1 MNEVALN
8 RDAGCCESVGRR
20 ESLPAPLPQEPSP
33 APTTQAAANTGSARL
48 NLPRL
53 AYRFC
58 YWLGVASVSVMLV
71 LLALFLVVRVAV
83 RPPAGAWSTRVHVG
97 PVAVEM
103 GVPSLIWLGTTP
115 WLAQQLDGHTL
126 PTRIG
131 PVRVAWDAAS
141 LTMRLSCQPCNLR
154 SSSWG
159 SEPLRLA
166 SVTATVQRLGAMQL
180 HGTLTS
186 GTVSATWHGQL
197 TPNGLQLDM
206 TLPPTPVRDGYALF
220 ASAIPELAVAQIDGT
235 FALHAS
241 LSLPS
246 KTLTLTPQLQGMR
259 VQGLGTAQW
268 ANARSQCGKGL
279 PPAALDVSLNAQ
291 SLLARAVIA
300 AEDQRFFE
308 HPGYDLAEMSQA
320 LRSNQRMAL
329 SLAESSGTPLR
340 GASTLSQQVA
350 KLLVTGGERSPVRKL
365 RELLYAVEME
375 QTLGK
380 ARILRLYLDNAPWGA
395 KLCGAQAA
403 AQHYYGKRADH
414 LSAPEAVWL
423 AAMLHNPA
431 LEAKH
436 WASSGHINVAR
447 AQWVAGNLRGVGRKQ
462 GVRLQQELAQGDWG
476 IPVRRG
482 VMPQAQRNPGILATT
497 GLSVSGDLL
506 SNGEFN

>member
-1 MNEVALN
+1 LQRV
-8 RDAGCCESVGRR
+8 
-20 ESLPAPLPQEPSP
+20 
-33 APTTQAAANTGSARL
+33 
-48 NLPRL
+48 

-58 YWLGVASVSVMLV
+58 YWVGLATVGVVITLLV
-71 LLALFLVVRVAV
+71 LLFAARAAL
-83 RPPAGAWSTRVHVG
+83 RPPPGAWSTRVHVG
-97 PVAVEM
+97 PVAVEV

-131 PVRVAWDAAS
+131 PVQVAWDTPS
-141 LTMRLSCQPCNLR
+141 RTMRLTCQPCSLR

-159 SEPLRLA
+159 NEPLRLA

-180 HGTLTS
+180 HGTLAS
-186 GTVSATWHGQL
+186 GAVSATWRGQL
-197 TPNGLQLDM
+197 QANGLQLDM

-220 ASAIPELAVAQIDGT
+220 ASAIPELAMAQIDGT
-235 FALHAS
+235 FALRAS

-246 KTLTLTPQLQGMR
+246 KTLTLTPQLQGMS

-279 PPAALDVSLNAQ
+279 PPAALDAPLNAQ

-308 HPGYDLAEMSQA
+308 HPGYDLKEMSQA
-320 LRSNQRMAL
+320 LRSNQRTAL
-329 SLAESSGTPLR
+329 APAETTDTDEALPTVGAPLR

-403 AQHYYGKRADH
+403 AQHYYGKRADR

-431 LEAKH
+431 LEAKR

-447 AQWVAGNLRGVGRKQ
+447 AQWVAGNLRPLGRMQ
-462 GVRLQQELAQGDWG
+462 REVLQKKL
-476 IPVRRG
+476 
-482 VMPQAQRNPGILATT
+482 T
-497 GLSVSGDLL
+497 GAKDVPRHTQ
-506 SNGEFN
+506 NF

>member
-1 MNEVALN
+1 MNNV
-8 RDAGCCESVGRR
+8 
-20 ESLPAPLPQEPSP
+20 
-33 APTTQAAANTGSARL
+33 NT
-48 NLPRL
+48 LPRL

-71 LLALFLVVRVAV
+71 LLALFLVVRAAL
-83 RPPAGAWSTRVHVG
+83 RPPSGAWSTRVHVG
-97 PVAVEM
+97 PVAVEV

-131 PVRVAWDAAS
+131 PVQVAWDEPS
-141 LTMRLSCQPCNLR
+141 RTMRLTCQPCSLR

-159 SEPLRLA
+159 NEPLRLA
-166 SVTATVQRLGAMQL
+166 SVSATVQRLGAMQL

-186 GTVSATWHGQL
+186 GAVSASWHGQL
-197 TPNGLQLDM
+197 KPNGLQLDM
-206 TLPPTPVRDGYALF
+206 DLPPTPVRDGYALF
-220 ASAIPELAVAQIDGT
+220 ARAIPELAVAQIDGT

-246 KTLTLTPQLQGMR
+246 KTLMLEPQLQGMS

-268 ANARSQCGKGL
+268 ANARSQCSKNL
-279 PPAALDVSLNAQ
+279 PPATLDAPLNAQ

-308 HPGYDLAEMSQA
+308 HPGFDLVEMSQA
-320 LRSNQRMAL
+320 LHSNQRNAL
-329 SLAESSGTPLR
+329 APAETSATDETFPASGTALR

-395 KLCGAQAA
+395 NLCGAQAA

-431 LEAKH
+431 LEAKR

-447 AQWVAGNLRGVGRKQ
+447 AQWVAGNLRPLGRRQ
-462 GVRLQQELAQGDWG
+462 GERLQRALAQGNG
-476 IPVRRG
+476 AQMRRLIAPPDSAEFG
-482 VMPQAQRNPGILATT
+482 NRPRPLANQETKAGSILAN
-497 GLSVSGDLL
+497 L
-506 SNGEFN
+506 

>member
-1 MNEVALN
+1 MNN
-8 RDAGCCESVGRR
+8 WY
-20 ESLPAPLPQEPSP
+20 
-33 APTTQAAANTGSARL
+33 RL
-48 NLPRL
+48 SRMTYRL
-53 AYRFC
+53 C
-58 YWLGVASVSVMLV
+58 YWLGVVSVGVFFTLLV
-71 LLALFLVVRVAV
+71 PFLITRAAL
-83 RPPAGAWSTRVHVG
+83 RPPPGAWATRVFVG

-115 WLAQQLDGHTL
+115 WLAQQLDGYTL

-131 PVRVAWDAAS
+131 PVQVAWDAPS
-141 LTMRLSCQPCNLR
+141 HTMRLTCQPCSLR

-186 GTVSATWHGQL
+186 GAVNATWHGQL
-197 TPNGLQLDM
+197 KPNGLQLDM
-206 TLPPTPVRDGYALF
+206 QLPPTPVRDGYALF
-220 ASAIPELAVAQIDGT
+220 VDAIPGLAVAQIDGT

-246 KTLTLTPQLQGMR
+246 KTLTLEPQIQGMS

-268 ANARSQCGKGL
+268 ANARSPCGKGL
-279 PPAALDVSLNAQ
+279 PPAVLAAPLNAQ

-308 HPGYDLAEMSQA
+308 HPGFDLKEMSQA
-320 LRSNQRMAL
+320 LHSNQRTTLTPAD
-329 SLAESSGTPLR
+329 SSGAPLR

-365 RELLYAVEME
+365 HELLYAVEME

-380 ARILRLYLDNAPWGA
+380 ARILRLYLDNAPWGSN
-395 KLCGAQAA
+395 LCGAQAA

-414 LSAPEAVWL
+414 LTAPEAVWL

-431 LEAKH
+431 LEAQR

-447 AQWVAGNLRGVGRKQ
+447 AQWVAGNLRPLGRRQ
-462 GVRLQQELAQGDWG
+462 GVRLQRALTEVDWV
-476 IPVRRG
+476 IPKVR
-482 VMPQAQRNPGILATT
+482 VTQPQAQMNPGELATAE
-497 GLSVSGDLL
+497 VSDPTDRNFLL
-506 SNGEFN
+506 LGVGICTVG

>member
-1 MNEVALN
+1 MNHLN
-8 RDAGCCESVGRR
+8 
-20 ESLPAPLPQEPSP
+20 
-33 APTTQAAANTGSARL
+33 T
-48 NLPRL
+48 LPRI

-58 YWLGVASVSVMLV
+58 YGLGLAFVVGVITLLV
-71 LLALFLVVRVAV
+71 LFWVTRAAL
-83 RPPAGAWSTRVHVG
+83 RPPPGAWATRVHVG
-97 PVAVEM
+97 PVAVEV

-131 PVRVAWDAAS
+131 PVQVAWDATS
-141 LTMRLSCQPCNLR
+141 HTMRLSCQPCSLR

-180 HGTLTS
+180 HGTLST
-186 GTVSATWHGQL
+186 GGINATWHGQL
-197 TPNGLQLDM
+197 KPNGLLLNMD
-206 TLPPTPVRDGYALF
+206 LPPTPVRDGYALL

-241 LSLPS
+241 LSLPD
-246 KTLTLTPQLQGMR
+246 KTLTLEPQLQGMS

-268 ANARSQCGKGL
+268 ANARSPCGKGL
-279 PPAALDVSLNAQ
+279 PPASLSAQ

-308 HPGYDLAEMSQA
+308 HPGYDLVEMGQA
-320 LRSNQRMAL
+320 LRSNQRTAL
-329 SLAESSGTPLR
+329 APADSSGIPLR

-380 ARILRLYLDNAPWGA
+380 ARILRLYLDNAPWGNN
-395 KLCGAQAA
+395 LCGAQAA
-403 AQHYYGKRADH
+403 AQHYFGKRADR

-423 AAMLHNPA
+423 AAMLHNPVM
-431 LEAKH
+431 EAKR

-447 AQWVAGNLRGVGRKQ
+447 AQWVAGNLQPLGRKQ
-462 GVRLQQELAQGDWG
+462 GVQLQRALVQWDW
-476 IPVRRG
+476 
-482 VMPQAQRNPGILATT
+482 
-497 GLSVSGDLL
+497 
-506 SNGEFN
+506 

>member
-1 MNEVALN
+1 MNN
-8 RDAGCCESVGRR
+8 WR
-20 ESLPAPLPQEPSP
+20 SLS
-33 APTTQAAANTGSARL
+33 RM
-48 NLPRL
+48 
-53 AYRFC
+53 AYRLC
-58 YWLGVASVSVMLV
+58 YRLGLVVVVLVISV
-71 LLALFLVVRVAV
+71 LLLFFAARAAL
-83 RPPAGAWSTRVHVG
+83 RPPPGAWSTHVHVG
-97 PVAVEM
+97 PLNVEV

-131 PVRVAWDAAS
+131 PVQVAWDEPS
-141 LTMRLSCQPCNLR
+141 RTMRLTCQPCSLR

-159 SEPLRLA
+159 NEPLRLA
-166 SVTATVQRLGAMQL
+166 RVSATVQRLGAMQL
-180 HGTLTS
+180 HGTITS
-186 GTVSATWHGQL
+186 GSINATWHGQL
-197 TPNGLQLDM
+197 KPNGLQLDM
-206 TLPPTPVRDGYALF
+206 DLPPTPVRDGYALF
-220 ASAIPELAVAQIDGT
+220 ADAIPEVAVAQIDGT
-235 FALHAS
+235 FALQAS

-246 KTLTLTPQLQGMR
+246 KTLTLTPQLQGMS

-268 ANARSQCGKGL
+268 ANASSQCGKGL
-279 PPAALDVSLNAQ
+279 PPAALAAPLNAQ

-308 HPGYDLAEMSQA
+308 HPGYDLVEMSQA
-320 LRSNQRMAL
+320 IHSNQRTAL
-329 SLAESSGTPLR
+329 APADTSATDATLPTSGAPLR

-403 AQHYYGKRADH
+403 AQHYYGKRAAH
-414 LSAPEAVWL
+414 LTALEAVWL

-431 LEAKH
+431 LEAKR

-447 AQWVAGNLRGVGRKQ
+447 AQWVAGNLRPLGRRQ
-462 GVRLQQELAQGDWG
+462 GERLQKALAQGN
-476 IPVRRG
+476 RG
-482 VMPQAQRNPGILATT
+482 QMGRLIAPPDSADLGSRPSPLADQETKAGSILAN
-497 GLSVSGDLL
+497 L
-506 SNGEFN
+506 

>member
-1 MNEVALN
+1 MNSVT
-8 RDAGCCESVGRR
+8 RDQNTNVGLFGCCKSVGKR
-20 ESLPAPLPQEPSP
+20 EFL
-33 APTTQAAANTGSARL
+33 RL
-48 NLPRL
+48 TLPRL

-58 YWLGVASVSVMLV
+58 YWLGMAVVGMLFT
-71 LLALFLVVRVAV
+71 LLALLLITRAAL
-83 RPPAGAWSTRVHVG
+83 RPPPGAWSTRVHVG
-97 PVAVEM
+97 PVDIQV

-131 PVRVAWDAAS
+131 PVRVAWDAPS
-141 LTMRLSCQPCNLR
+141 RTMRLTCQPCNLR

-159 SEPLRLA
+159 NEPLRLT

-180 HGTLTS
+180 HGTLSS
-186 GTVSATWHGQL
+186 GAVRATWHGQL
-197 TPNGLQLDM
+197 QPNGLQLDM
-206 TLPPTPVRDGYALF
+206 SLPPTPVRDGYALF
-220 ASAIPELAVAQIDGT
+220 ANAIPELAVAQIDGT
-235 FALHAS
+235 FALQAS

-246 KTLTLTPQLQGMR
+246 KTLTLTPQLQGMS
-259 VQGLGTAQW
+259 VQGLGTAHW

-279 PPAALDVSLNAQ
+279 PPAALDAPLNAQ

-308 HPGYDLAEMSQA
+308 HPGFDLKEMSEA
-320 LRSNQRMAL
+320 LHSNQRTAL
-329 SLAESSGTPLR
+329 APAETSATDEAMPASSTALR

-395 KLCGAQAA
+395 NLCGAQTA
-403 AQHYYGKRADH
+403 AQHYFNKRADH

-431 LEAKH
+431 LEAQR

-447 AQWVAGNLRGVGRKQ
+447 AQWVASNLRPLGSKQ
-462 GVRLQQELAQGDWG
+462 RVRLQTALAQGDWATSANRTSSADTQNR
-476 IPVRRG
+476 P
-482 VMPQAQRNPGILATT
+482 MKPTASSADKNPK
-497 GLSVSGDLL
+497 LL
-506 SNGEFN
+506 SNS

>member
-1 MNEVALN
+1 MNTTSDPSSHHWLRALH
-8 RDAGCCESVGRR
+8 RFCFWLGLISVG
-20 ESLPAPLPQEPSP
+20 
-33 APTTQAAANTGSARL
+33 
-48 NLPRL
+48 L
-53 AYRFC
+53 A
-58 YWLGVASVSVMLV
+58 LVMLV
-71 LLALFLVVRVAV
+71 MLGVLRSAL
-83 RPPAGAWSTRVHVG
+83 RPPPGAWSTRVHVG
-97 PVAVEM
+97 PVAIEV

-131 PVRVAWDAAS
+131 PVRMAWDAHS
-141 LTMRLSCQPCNLR
+141 HTMRLTCQPCSLR

-159 SEPLRLA
+159 SEPLRLT
-166 SVTATVQRLGAMQL
+166 SVSATVQRLGAMQL
-180 HGTLTS
+180 HGTLS
-186 GTVSATWHGQL
+186 AGAVHATWHGQL
-197 TPNGLQLDM
+197 QPNGLQLDM
-206 TLPPTPVRDGYALF
+206 TLAPTPVRDGYALF

-246 KTLTLTPQLQGMR
+246 KTLTLTPQLQGMS

-268 ANARSQCGKGL
+268 ANARSQCGNDL
-279 PPAALDVSLNAQ
+279 SPAALAAPLNAQ

-320 LRSNQRMAL
+320 LHSNQRTAL
-329 SLAESSGTPLR
+329 AQAETSTTDETLTASGTALR

-350 KLLVTGGERSPVRKL
+350 KLLVTGGDRSPVRKL

-380 ARILRLYLDNAPWGA
+380 ARILRLYLDNAPWGSN
-395 KLCGAQAA
+395 LCGAQAA
-403 AQHYYGKRADH
+403 AQHYFNKRADH
-414 LSAPEAVWL
+414 LTAPEAVWL

-431 LEAKH
+431 LEAKR

-447 AQWVAGNLRGVGRKQ
+447 ARWVAGNLRGMGKRQ
-462 GVRLQQELAQGDWG
+462 RVRL
-476 IPVRRG
+476 
-482 VMPQAQRNPGILATT
+482 MK
-497 GLSVSGDLL
+497 GLGSLQ
-506 SNGEFN
+506 

>member
-1 MNEVALN
+1 MNTKSYPRSHHWLRALH
-8 RDAGCCESVGRR
+8 RFCFWLGLISVG
-20 ESLPAPLPQEPSP
+20 
-33 APTTQAAANTGSARL
+33 
-48 NLPRL
+48 L
-53 AYRFC
+53 ALVVLIM
-58 YWLGVASVSVMLV
+58 LGVLRT
-71 LLALFLVVRVAV
+71 AL
-83 RPPAGAWSTRVHVG
+83 RPPPGAWATRVRVG
-97 PVAVEM
+97 PVAVEV

-115 WLAQQLDGHTL
+115 WLAQQLDGRTL

-131 PVRVAWDAAS
+131 PVQVAWDAPS
-141 LTMRLSCQPCNLR
+141 RTMRLTCQPCSLR

-159 SEPLRLA
+159 NEPLRLA

-180 HGTLTS
+180 HGTLSS
-186 GTVSATWHGQL
+186 GAVHATWHGQL
-197 TPNGLQLDM
+197 QPNGLQLDM
-206 TLPPTPVRDGYALF
+206 SLPPTPVRDGYALF

-246 KTLTLTPQLQGMR
+246 KTLTLEPQLQGMS

-279 PPAALDVSLNAQ
+279 PPAALDAPLNVQ
-291 SLLARAVIA
+291 SPLARAVIA
-300 AEDQRFFE
+300 AEDQRFYE
-308 HPGYDLAEMSQA
+308 HPGFDLVEMSQA
-320 LRSNQRMAL
+320 LHSNQRTAL
-329 SLAESSGTPLR
+329 APAETAATDETLPAPDTPLR

-395 KLCGAQAA
+395 NLCGAQAA
-403 AQHYYGKRADH
+403 AFHYYGKRADH
-414 LSAPEAVWL
+414 LTAPEAVWL

-431 LEAKH
+431 LEAKR

-447 AQWVAGNLRGVGRKQ
+447 AQWVAGNLRPLGRKQ
-462 GVRLQQELAQGDWG
+462 GVRLQRALADAAWAIPQEVAASD
-476 IPVRRG
+476 
-482 VMPQAQRNPGILATT
+482 VMPQSQKNAEVQAMA
-497 GLSVSGDLL
+497 GLSGDIQKL
-506 SNGEFN
+506 FN

>member
-1 MNEVALN
+1 MNGMTQG
-8 RDAGCCESVGRR
+8 RDTPDKPFGCVGCVDRCEPQSAPCPPERG
-20 ESLPAPLPQEPSP
+20 LAQNKPAI
-33 APTTQAAANTGSARL
+33 TRARSDRL
-48 NLPRL
+48 SLPRL
-53 AYRFC
+53 VYRFC
-58 YWLGVASVSVMLV
+58 YGLGVVCVGAVIALLV
-71 LLALFLVVRVAV
+71 LFFVARAAL
-83 RPPAGAWSTRVHVG
+83 RPAPGAWSTRVHVG
-97 PVAVEM
+97 PVAVEV

-131 PVRVAWDAAS
+131 PVQVAWDAPS
-141 LTMRLSCQPCNLR
+141 HTMRLTCQPCSLR

-186 GTVSATWHGQL
+186 GAVNATWHGQL
-197 TPNGLQLDM
+197 QANGLQLDM

-220 ASAIPELAVAQIDGT
+220 ANAIPELAVAQIDGT

-246 KTLTLTPQLQGMR
+246 KTLTLEPQLQGMS

-268 ANARSQCGKGL
+268 ANARSQCSKGL
-279 PPAALDVSLNAQ
+279 PPAVLDAPLNAQ

-308 HPGYDLAEMSQA
+308 HPGYDLVEMSQA
-320 LRSNQRMAL
+320 LHSNQRMAL
-329 SLAESSGTPLR
+329 AASDASATSVR

-375 QTLGK
+375 QSLGK
-380 ARILRLYLDNAPWGA
+380 ARILRLYLDNAPWA
-395 KLCGAQAA
+395 ANLCGAQAA
-403 AQHYYGKRADH
+403 AQHYYGKRADN
-414 LSAPEAVWL
+414 LTAAQAVWL
-423 AAMLHNPA
+423 AAMLHNPVM
-431 LEAKH
+431 EARR

-447 AQWVAGNLRGVGRKQ
+447 AQWVAGNLRGVGRRQ
-462 GVRLQQELAQGDWG
+462 RTRLQEALAQGDLAGPMG
-476 IPVRRG
+476 I
-482 VMPQAQRNPGILATT
+482 
-497 GLSVSGDLL
+497 SGYI
-506 SNGEFN
+506 S

>member
-1 MNEVALN
+1 MNDVAQG
-8 RDAGCCESVGRR
+8 RDTQSGLSGCCGCVGRR
-20 ESLPAPLPQEPSP
+20 ELRSAPCPQVP
-33 APTTQAAANTGSARL
+33 GSAQSKQAMTRTRYENLRL
-48 NLPRL
+48 LRL
-53 AYRFC
+53 VYRFC
-58 YWLGVASVSVMLV
+58 YWQGVAFVGVLITLLV
-71 LLALFLVVRVAV
+71 LFLVTRAAL
-83 RPPAGAWSTRVHVG
+83 RPPPGAWSTRVHVG
-97 PVAVEM
+97 PVAVEV

-126 PTRIG
+126 PTRMG
-131 PVRVAWDAAS
+131 PVQVAWDAPS
-141 LTMRLSCQPCNLR
+141 RTMRLTCQPCSLR

-159 SEPLRLA
+159 SEPLRLL
-166 SVTATVQRLGAMQL
+166 SMTATVQRLGAMQL

-186 GTVSATWHGQL
+186 GAVSATWHGQL
-197 TPNGLQLDM
+197 QPNGLQLDM

-246 KTLTLTPQLQGMR
+246 KNLTLEPQLQGMS
-259 VQGLGTAQW
+259 VQGLGTEQW
-268 ANARSQCGKGL
+268 ANAHSPCGKGL
-279 PPAALDVSLNAQ
+279 PPAALDAPLNAQ

-308 HPGYDLAEMSQA
+308 HPGYDLVEMSQA
-320 LRSNQRMAL
+320 LHSNQRTAPAQ
-329 SLAESSGTPLR
+329 AESSATDETVPASGTPLR

-350 KLLVTGGERSPVRKL
+350 KLLVIGGERSPVRKL
-365 RELLYAVEME
+365 RELLYAIEME

-403 AQHYYGKRADH
+403 AQHYFNKRADR

-431 LEAKH
+431 LEAKR

-447 AQWVAGNLRGVGRKQ
+447 AQWVAGNLRGVGRKR
-462 GVRLQQELAQGDWG
+462 GVRLQRALAQGEWM
-476 IPVRRG
+476 V
-482 VMPQAQRNPGILATT
+482 AH
-497 GLSVSGDLL
+497 
-506 SNGEFN
+506 

>member
-1 MNEVALN
+1 VAQNEPAST
-8 RDAGCCESVGRR
+8 RAESD
-20 ESLPAPLPQEPSP
+20 
-33 APTTQAAANTGSARL
+33 RL
-48 NLPRL
+48 TLPRL

-58 YWLGVASVSVMLV
+58 YGLGVATVGVVITLLV
-71 LLALFLVVRVAV
+71 LFWTARAAL
-83 RPPAGAWSTRVHVG
+83 RPPPGAWSTRVHVG
-97 PVAVEM
+97 PIAVEV

-131 PVRVAWDAAS
+131 PVQVAWDAPS
-141 LTMRLSCQPCNLR
+141 HTMRLTCQPCSLR

-166 SVTATVQRLGAMQL
+166 SVAATVQRLGAMQL

-186 GTVSATWHGQL
+186 GNIEATWHGQL
-197 TPNGLQLDM
+197 QTNGLQLDM

-220 ASAIPELAVAQIDGT
+220 ASVIPELAVAQIDGS
-235 FALHAS
+235 FALHAR

-246 KTLTLTPQLQGMR
+246 KTLTLEPQLQGMS

-268 ANARSQCGKGL
+268 ANARSPCGKDL
-279 PPAALDVSLNAQ
+279 PPAALDAPLNAQ

-308 HPGYDLAEMSQA
+308 HPGYDLKEMSQA
-320 LRSNQRMAL
+320 LRSNQRTAFAP
-329 SLAESSGTPLR
+329 AETTDTDETLPTVGAPLR

-380 ARILRLYLDNAPWGA
+380 ARILRMYLDNAPWGA
-395 KLCGAQAA
+395 NLCGAQAA
-403 AQHYYGKRADH
+403 AQHYFNQRADH
-414 LSAPEAVWL
+414 LTAPQAVWL

-431 LEAKH
+431 LEAKR

-447 AQWVAGNLRGVGRKQ
+447 AQWVAGNMRPLGKRQR
-462 GVRLQQELAQGDWG
+462 VRLQGALAE
-476 IPVRRG
+476 
-482 VMPQAQRNPGILATT
+482 
-497 GLSVSGDLL
+497 GDLAGPKGI
-506 SNGEFN
+506 SEYVN

>member
-1 MNEVALN
+1 MLLFFAARAAL
-8 RDAGCCESVGRR
+8 R
-20 ESLPAPLPQEPSP
+20 PAPD
-33 APTTQAAANTGSARL
+33 
-48 NLPRL
+48 
-53 AYRFC
+53 
-58 YWLGVASVSVMLV
+58 
-71 LLALFLVVRVAV
+71 
-83 RPPAGAWSTRVHVG
+83 AWSTRVHVG

-115 WLAQQLDGHTL
+115 WLAQQLDGHTM
-126 PTRIG
+126 PTRMG
-131 PVRVAWDAAS
+131 PVQVAWDAPS
-141 LTMRLSCQPCNLR
+141 RTMRLTCQPCSLR

-186 GTVSATWHGQL
+186 GNIKATWHGQL
-197 TPNGLQLDM
+197 QTNGLQLDM
-206 TLPPTPVRDGYALF
+206 SLPPTPVRDGYALF

-246 KTLTLTPQLQGMR
+246 KTLTLEPQLQGMS
-259 VQGLGTAQW
+259 VQGLGTEQW
-268 ANARSQCGKGL
+268 DNARSQCGKDL
-279 PPAALDVSLNAQ
+279 SPAALAAPLNAQ

-308 HPGYDLAEMSQA
+308 HPGYDLVEMSQA
-320 LRSNQRMAL
+320 IHSNQRTAL
-329 SLAESSGTPLR
+329 APAETSDTDETLPASGAPVR

-403 AQHYYGKRADH
+403 AQHYFNQRADH
-414 LSAPEAVWL
+414 LTAAQAVWL

-431 LEAKH
+431 LEAKR

-447 AQWVAGNLRGVGRKQ
+447 AQWVAGNLRPLGRRQ
-462 GVRLQQELAQGDWG
+462 RARLQGALTQGDFAGSKG
-476 IPVRRG
+476 IAG
-482 VMPQAQRNPGILATT
+482 YIN
-497 GLSVSGDLL
+497 
-506 SNGEFN
+506 

>member
-1 MNEVALN
+1 MNNV
-8 RDAGCCESVGRR
+8 
-20 ESLPAPLPQEPSP
+20 
-33 APTTQAAANTGSARL
+33 NT
-48 NLPRL
+48 LPRL

-58 YWLGVASVSVMLV
+58 YWLGVASVSMMLV
-71 LLALFLVVRVAV
+71 LLALFLVVRAAL
-83 RPPAGAWSTRVHVG
+83 RPPSGAWSTRVHVG
-97 PVAVEM
+97 PVALEV

-131 PVRVAWDAAS
+131 PVQVAWDEPS
-141 LTMRLSCQPCNLR
+141 RTMRLICQPCSLR

-186 GTVSATWHGQL
+186 GSVSATWHGQL
-197 TPNGLQLDM
+197 KPNALQLDM
-206 TLPPTPVRDGYALF
+206 DLPPTPVRDGYALF
-220 ASAIPELAVAQIDGT
+220 ASAIPELAVAQIDGS

-246 KTLTLTPQLQGMR
+246 KTLTLEPQLQGMS

-268 ANARSQCGKGL
+268 ANARSPCGKDL
-279 PPAALDVSLNAQ
+279 PPAALAAPLNAQ

-308 HPGYDLAEMSQA
+308 HPGYDLVEMSQA
-320 LRSNQRMAL
+320 LHSNQRTAL
-329 SLAESSGTPLR
+329 APAETSATDEALPASGTALR

-395 KLCGAQAA
+395 NLCGAQAA

-414 LSAPEAVWL
+414 LTVPEAVWL

-431 LEAKH
+431 LEAKR

-447 AQWVAGNLRGVGRKQ
+447 AQWVAGNLRPLGRRQ
-462 GVRLQQELAQGDWG
+462 GERLQRALADGDWK
-476 IPVRRG
+476 IPMVR
-482 VMPQAQRNPGILATT
+482 VAQAQMN
-497 GLSVSGDLL
+497 SG
-506 SNGEFN
+506 G

>member
-1 MNEVALN
+1 MNSVT
-8 RDAGCCESVGRR
+8 RDQNTNVGLFGCFRSIGRR
-20 ESLPAPLPQEPSP
+20 ESLCL
-33 APTTQAAANTGSARL
+33 T
-48 NLPRL
+48 LPRL

-58 YWLGVASVSVMLV
+58 YWLGMAVVGVLITLLV
-71 LLALFLVVRVAV
+71 LFLITRAAL
-83 RPPAGAWSTRVHVG
+83 RPPPGAWSTHVHVG
-97 PVAVEM
+97 PLNVEV

-115 WLAQQLDGHTL
+115 WLAKQLDGHTL

-131 PVRVAWDAAS
+131 PVQVAWDEPS
-141 LTMRLSCQPCNLR
+141 RTLRLTCQPCSLR

-159 SEPLRLA
+159 SEPLRLT

-186 GTVSATWHGQL
+186 GNIKATWHGQL
-197 TPNGLQLDM
+197 QANGLQLDM

-246 KTLTLTPQLQGMR
+246 KTLTLEPQLQGMS

-268 ANARSQCGKGL
+268 ANARSPCGNGL
-279 PPAALDVSLNAQ
+279 PPAALDAPLNAQ

-308 HPGYDLAEMSQA
+308 HPGYDLVEMSLA
-320 LRSNQRMAL
+320 LHSNQRTAL
-329 SLAESSGTPLR
+329 APTETSATDEALPAPGTALR

-350 KLLVTGGERSPVRKL
+350 KLLVTGGERSPLRKL

-395 KLCGAQAA
+395 NLCGAQAA
-403 AQHYYGKRADH
+403 AQHYFNKRANH

-431 LEAKH
+431 LEAQR
-436 WASSGHINVAR
+436 WASSGHINVRR
-447 AQWVAGNLRGVGRKQ
+447 AQWVASNLRPLGRKQ
-462 GVRLQQELAQGDWG
+462 GVQLQRALAQGDWA
-476 IPVRRG
+476 VS
-482 VMPQAQRNPGILATT
+482 ATRT
-497 GLSVSGDLL
+497 SSADSGKRPMKLTAASADGNTKVL
-506 SNGEFN
+506 SNL

>member
-1 MNEVALN
+1 MNHKNFLL
-8 RDAGCCESVGRR
+8 GKT
-20 ESLPAPLPQEPSP
+20 LP
-33 APTTQAAANTGSARL
+33 T
-48 NLPRL
+48 LPRL

-58 YWLGVASVSVMLV
+58 HWLGVISVGVFITLLV
-71 LLALFLVVRVAV
+71 LFWTARAAL
-83 RPPAGAWSTRVHVG
+83 RPPPGAWATHVRVG
-97 PVAVEM
+97 PVAIEV

-131 PVRVAWDAAS
+131 QVQVAWDAPS
-141 LTMRLSCQPCNLR
+141 RTLRLTCQPCSLR

-159 SEPLRLA
+159 NEPLRLA

-180 HGTLTS
+180 HGTLST
-186 GTVSATWHGQL
+186 GGINATWHGQL
-197 TPNGLQLDM
+197 KPNGLQLDM

-220 ASAIPELAVAQIDGT
+220 ASAIPELTVAQIDGA

-241 LSLPS
+241 LSLPE
-246 KTLTLTPQLQGMR
+246 KTLRLAPQLQGMH

-279 PPAALDVSLNAQ
+279 PPAALTAPLNAQ

-308 HPGYDLAEMSQA
+308 HPGFDLKEMSLA
-320 LRSNQRMAL
+320 LRSNQRTAL
-329 SLAESSGTPLR
+329 APLDTSGSPLR

-350 KLLVTGGERSPVRKL
+350 KLLVTGGERSPARKL

-403 AQHYYGKRADH
+403 AQHYFGKRADR

-431 LEAKH
+431 MEAKR

-447 AQWVAGNLRGVGRKQ
+447 AQWVAGNLRPLGRKQ
-462 GVRLQQELAQGDWG
+462 GVRLQRALAEGDLIG
-476 IPVRRG
+476 LPH
-482 VMPQAQRNPGILATT
+482 AQNNPGGVTLARF
-497 GLSVSGDLL
+497 SRPAELL
-506 SNGEFN
+506 PN